1 MMFLY
6 NYFIINYIKIV
17 KFLCRYCIYDTMEY
31 KNNDPFESNNGSG
44 LIIFITAISMVVSL
58 LGIVVCFSVTNL

>member
-1 MMFLY
+1 
-6 NYFIINYIKIV
+6 
-17 KFLCRYCIYDTMEY
+17 MEY
-31 KNNDPFESNNGSG
+31 KNNDPFESNGSG